1 VSLTLQRPVD
11 HFCPACKQGTAF
23 LHKELTAEYSPVFHP
38 LVYLEIHENYDEFKA
53 EKYFIIKLPSGTH
66 CVPDKNTH
74 FSNKKQTIIW

>member
-38 LVYLEIHENYDEFKA
+38 LVHLEIHENYDEFKT
-53 EKYFIIKLPSGTH
+53 ELS
-66 CVPDKNTH
+66 
-74 FSNKKQTIIW
+74 